1 MSLGV
6 HVIETELYTALT
18 ADTTVNAAVTG
29 RVYPLIMPQNPT
41 FPAITY
47 ERISSNKVNGLA
59 GYLGMDNAHI
69 MLNIWAT
76 RYDTAKELAEDVH
89 DCMNKVAGFRSLL
102 INDMDG
108 YDPDTQLFVV
118 SQDYSCWNAA

>member
-1 MSLGV
+1 M
-6 HVIETELYTALT
+6 IETELYAALT
-18 ADTTVNAAVTG
+18 SDTTVFAVTSA
-29 RVYPLIMPQNPT
+29 RIYPLIMPQNPT

-47 ERISSNKVNGLA
+47 ERISGQKVNGLD

-89 DCMNKVAGFRSLL
+89 DCMNKVTAFRALL

-108 YDPDTQLFVV
+108 YDQSVGLYVV
-118 SQDYSCWNAA
+118 SQDYSCWNNT